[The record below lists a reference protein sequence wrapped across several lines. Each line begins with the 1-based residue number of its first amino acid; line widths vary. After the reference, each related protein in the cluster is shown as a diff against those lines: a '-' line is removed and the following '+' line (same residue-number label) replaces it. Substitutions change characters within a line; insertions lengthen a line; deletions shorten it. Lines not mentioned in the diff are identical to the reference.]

1 MGREPEHHADRSA
14 ERRTDSFVERAELVG
29 PAGDSMFVVTTVPS
43 DALLGGIVVC
53 SPIYLD
59 KIKAYR
65 AEVELARA
73 LAADGIASVRFDY
86 QGFGNSD
93 GDSTEV
99 RLDDLVLDAAH
110 AVTHLKDKIGAL
122 DIGFVGIRLG
132 GLVAA
137 AAARAINGAPLALWD
152 AVFTS
157 ASYFR
162 EAMRARLIKDAGFV
176 PRRLDHSDG
185 LDHSDEGSSS
195 ANGKGESTGQ
205 LLADLAA
212 GETIDVLGYPI
223 HGEMY
228 ASIVEKMLVGAV
240 GPSPRQILIV
250 ESGARGGARRV
261 VRGAQEAWMADSFEV
276 SLEAPPT
283 EAWWFIGEA
292 LDAPAW
298 VDPTVRWIRQAI
310 ASNSP

>member
-29 PAGDSMFVVTTVPS
+29 PA
-43 DALLGGIVVC
+43 
-53 SPIYLD
+53 
-59 KIKAYR
+59 
-65 AEVELARA
+65 
-73 LAADGIASVRFDY
+73 
-86 QGFGNSD
+86 
-93 GDSTEV
+93 
-99 RLDDLVLDAAH
+99 
-110 AVTHLKDKIGAL
+110 
-122 DIGFVGIRLG
+122 
-132 GLVAA
+132 
-137 AAARAINGAPLALWD
+137 
-152 AVFTS
+152 
-157 ASYFR
+157 
-162 EAMRARLIKDAGFV
+162 
-176 PRRLDHSDG
+176 
-185 LDHSDEGSSS
+185 
-195 ANGKGESTGQ
+195 GESTGQ

-228 ASIVEKMLVGAV
+228 ASIVEKSLVGAV

-276 SLEAPPT
+276 SLEALPT